1 MAKNPFAKS
10 RKPDAPYAIYRAGD
24 MTWHVLKTYK
34 VAGNEAKD
42 QYARWFVAAKSPMTF
57 GSFELGDTYA
67 VEVRRYGR
75 LVAATLWQARCRDAR
90 VARGLWQ
97 RIRYRW
103 HD

>member
-67 VEVRRYGR
+67 VEVRRYGT
-75 LVAATLWQARCRDAR
+75 LVAAEPEWMAAYAFPGWKLPTPAEYLATA
-90 VARGLWQ
+90 
-97 RIRYRW
+97 
-103 HD
+103 